1 MGAATGGSRDPST
14 DPEHRAETARAMS
27 DLDAP
32 ATKRDLLDF
41 ATKHDVQ
48 ELRQELRHELD
59 KLNIKIDAYWT
70 ASDRVQRLA
79 FGMLATA
86 VIAIIITA
94 VTVILRG

>member
-1 MGAATGGSRDPST
+1 MN
-14 DPEHRAETARAMS
+14 

-41 ATKHDVQ
+41 ATKQDLRD
-48 ELRQELRHELD
+48 LRQDLRQELD
-59 KLNIKIDAYWT
+59 KLNIKVDAYWM

-86 VIAIIITA
+86 VVAIIATA
-94 VTVILRG
+94 VTLILRG

>member
-1 MGAATGGSRDPST
+1 
-14 DPEHRAETARAMS
+14 MS

-41 ATKHDVQ
+41 ATKQDI
-48 ELRQELRHELD
+48 RDLRHEFEKFTIKLD
-59 KLNIKIDAYWT
+59 ALNVKLDAYWV

-86 VIAIIITA
+86 VIAIIVTA
-94 VTVILRG
+94 VTLILRG

>member
-1 MGAATGGSRDPST
+1 MR
-14 DPEHRAETARAMS
+14 

-41 ATKHDVQ
+41 ATKADLLEFATKQDLRDLRQDLHQ
-48 ELRQELRHELD
+48 ELE
-59 KLNIKIDAYWT
+59 KLNIKVDAYWM

-86 VIAIIITA
+86 VVAIIATA
-94 VTVILRG
+94 VTLILRG

>member
-1 MGAATGGSRDPST
+1 
-14 DPEHRAETARAMS
+14 MS

-41 ATKHDVQ
+41 ATKQDV
-48 ELRQELRHELD
+48 RELRHELE
-59 KLNIKIDAYWT
+59 KLSVKIDAYWT

-86 VIAIIITA
+86 VIAIIVTA
-94 VTVILRG
+94 VTLILRG